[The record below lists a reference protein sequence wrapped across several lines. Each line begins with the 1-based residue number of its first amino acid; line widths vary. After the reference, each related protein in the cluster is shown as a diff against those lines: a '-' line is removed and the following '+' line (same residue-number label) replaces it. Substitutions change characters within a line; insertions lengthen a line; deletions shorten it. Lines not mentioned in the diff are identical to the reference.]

1 VNRASLFG
9 EKSKT
14 RAVQTGVL
22 SYCGECAEPRLAQ
35 KQESK
40 EKEAEE
46 KKEKNITK
54 EVEDNV
60 SLQSE

>member
-1 VNRASLFG
+1 MLLYSAKNQKHVPCKLGFFL
-9 EKSKT
+9 T
-14 RAVQTGVL
+14 
-22 SYCGECAEPRLAQ
+22 CGECAEPRLAQ